1 MPRMYREIVWEDEEK
16 YSPPP
21 PPPVLLFLAE
31 PESRDYHDQYYIF
44 GTGFRYGDFNGYVP
58 IAPGTGYHT
67 TMRPHNMDTLIF
79 QE

>member
-16 YSPPP
+16 YYPPP

-31 PESRDYHDQYYIF
+31 PEGRNRDNRYYIF
-44 GTGFRYGDFNGYVP
+44 GMGPRYRDFNSYIPV
-58 IAPGTGYHT
+58 APGTGYHT
-67 TMRPHNMDTLIF
+67 NMQSYNINNIIF